1 MFDVVYKFL
10 ASLGYTHPIHP
21 TEVHMPIGLVVGS
34 FIFAFVAVIF
44 KRPQLKE
51 AVKYCIIL
59 AFIWVF
65 PTMLFGYMDWQHFYA
80 GAWLFPIKVKI
91 PLAFT
96 LLILL
101 GIAIIVRRK
110 KGAGSIP
117 ALVLYTLCFMVVVVL
132 GYFGGQLTYGTR
144 AASIPAEFKTG
155 EKLFKANCSACHP
168 NGKNAIIPNLPIV
181 GSDKLA
187 SFDTFLAFV
196 RNPKLPNGKSGPMPK
211 FMPSKL
217 ADKQLKKVY
226 EYIVNELAKG
236 SK

>member
-1 MFDVVYKFL
+1 MMFNFVYEFL

-34 FIFAFVAVIF
+34 FIFAFVAVSF
-44 KRPQLKE
+44 KRPQLRD

-91 PLAFT
+91 PMAFT
-96 LLILL
+96 LLVLL
-101 GIAIIVRRK
+101 GLAIIVRRK

-117 ALVLYTLCFMVVVVL
+117 ALVLYTLCFMSVVVL

-144 AASIPAEFKTG
+144 AASISPEFKTG
-155 EKLFKANCSACHP
+155 EKLFHANCSACHP
-168 NGKNAIIPNLPIV
+168 NGKNAII
-181 GSDKLA
+181 
-187 SFDTFLAFV
+187 
-196 RNPKLPNGKSGPMPK
+196 
-211 FMPSKL
+211 
-217 ADKQLKKVY
+217 
-226 EYIVNELAKG
+226 
-236 SK
+236 